1 MGRDCANQL
10 ARPTAAPENR
20 RRCVIFPAR
29 LSAVLAT
36 ALSTGLAFAAPA
48 AATAEDRSADWQ
60 PVNEIAAAAETFVLA
75 SAGDGGSLVAT
86 AGHLDPRLKLSRCTK
101 PIEPFVRPGS
111 RLSGR
116 IVVGVRCTGAK
127 PWKVYLPVHVGV
139 FQDVI
144 VASRPLPRGH
154 LLQTGDFE
162 LARRDVSGIAS
173 EYLSDPDDVLGRRLT
188 RSVTSGLVLAT
199 PLLHDQTLISRGQTV
214 TLNAGNG
221 AINIRMA
228 GVAVSDGRKDQLIHV
243 RNATSGKIVEG
254 RVRSASV
261 VEVLSP

>member
-1 MGRDCANQL
+1 MGRDRMKQL
-10 ARPTAAPENR
+10 AHPPATPEIR
-20 RRCVIFPAR
+20 RRGVIF
-29 LSAVLAT
+29 LT
-36 ALSTGLAFAAPA
+36 ALALTAPI
-48 AATAEDRSADWQ
+48 AATAEDQSTDWQ

-75 SAGDGGSLVAT
+75 SAGSGDSLVAT
-86 AGHLDPRLKLSRCTK
+86 AGHLDQRLKLSRCTK
-101 PIEPFVRPGS
+101 PLEPFVRPGS

-154 LLQTGDFE
+154 LLQAGDFE
-162 LARRDVSGIAS
+162 LASRDVSGITG
-173 EYLSDPDDVLGRRLT
+173 EYLSSADDALGRRLT
-188 RSVTSGLVLAT
+188 RSVTRGLVLAT
-199 PLLHDQTLISRGQTV
+199 PLLQDQALISRGQTV
-214 TLNAGNG
+214 TLNAGDG

-228 GVAVSDGRKDQLIHV
+228 GIAVSDGRKNQLIQV
-243 RNATSGKIVEG
+243 RNVTSGKIVEG

-261 VEVLSP
+261 VEVLLR